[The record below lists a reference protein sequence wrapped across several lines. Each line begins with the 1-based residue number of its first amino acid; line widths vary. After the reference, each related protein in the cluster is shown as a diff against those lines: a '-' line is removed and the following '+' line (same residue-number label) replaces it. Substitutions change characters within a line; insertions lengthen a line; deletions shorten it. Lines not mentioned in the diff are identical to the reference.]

1 MIFFKNYTDTEHKI
15 KTGRYWKN
23 NKLAQIILTS
33 QNSDL
38 LNKKFLQM

>member
-1 MIFFKNYTDTEHKI
+1 MIFKTNYTDTEHKI
-15 KTGRYWKN
+15 KTGGNWKN
-23 NKLAQIILTS
+23 NKLAQIILTY